1 LEVAVEIAC
10 LDLEGVLVPEIWI
23 EFAKVTGI
31 EELKATTRDIPDYDV
46 LMKQRLRILEQHK
59 LGLKEI
65 QDVIATLKPLDGAV
79 EFVDWLRERFQVIIL
94 SDTFYEFSQPLMR
107 QLGFPTLLCHRLN
120 VDERGMVVGY
130 TLRQRD
136 PKRQSVL
143 ALKTL
148 YYRIIA
154 AGDSYN
160 DTTMLGEADQGIL
173 FHAPQNVIDQF
184 PQFPAVHNYED
195 LKKEFIKA
203 SNRELSL

>member
-1 LEVAVEIAC
+1 MEIAC

-23 EFAKVTGI
+23 EFANKTGI

-46 LMKQRLRILEQHK
+46 LMKQRLRLLDEHN
-59 LGLKEI
+59 LKI
-65 QDVIATLKPLDGAV
+65 QDIQEVIATLKPLDGAR

-107 QLGFPTLLCHRLN
+107 QLGFPTLFCHRLITDEEGRV
-120 VDERGMVVGY
+120 VDY
-130 TLRQRD
+130 KLRQAD
-136 PKRQSVL
+136 PKRQSIR
-143 ALKTL
+143 ALQTI
-148 YYRIIA
+148 YYRTIA

-160 DTTMLGEADQGIL
+160 DTTMLAEADAGIL
-173 FHAPQNVIDQF
+173 FHAPQNVIDEF
-184 PQFPAVHNYED
+184 PQFPAVHTYED

>member
-1 LEVAVEIAC
+1 MEIAC

-23 EFAKVTGI
+23 EFAKATGI
-31 EELKATTRDIPDYDV
+31 ESLKATTRDIPDYDV
-46 LMKQRLRILEQHK
+46 LMKQRLRILEENN

-65 QDVIATLKPLDGAV
+65 QEVIATLKPLEGAV

-120 VDERGMVVGY
+120 VDERERVVDY
-130 TLRQRD
+130 TLRQKD

-148 YYRIIA
+148 YYRVIA

-160 DTTMLGEADQGIL
+160 DTTMLGEADVGIL
-173 FHAPQNVIDQF
+173 FHAPQNVIEQF
-184 PQFPAVHNYED
+184 PQFPAVHTYED

-203 SNRELSL
+203 SNRNLSL

>member
-1 LEVAVEIAC
+1 MEIAC

-46 LMKQRLRILEQHK
+46 LMKQRIRILEEHK

-79 EFVDWLRERFQVIIL
+79 EFVEWLRERFQVIIL

-107 QLGFPTLLCHRLN
+107 QLGFPTLMCHRLN

-130 TLRQRD
+130 TLRQKD

-173 FHAPQNVIDQF
+173 FHAPQNVIEQF
-184 PQFPAVHNYED
+184 PQFPAVHTYED